1 MHFNIV
7 PSSNFPPHSVV
18 RSANRR
24 SMTDSNSNHQQRQH
38 KTSLTVLVA
47 STLGASLSADP
58 KSQEAQGEHPNVPR
72 TISRE
77 EETFNQQRS
86 PERRA
91 SSPLAAYNSTTATGS
106 SNLDSG
112 SRKRISLT
120 RLHFNSKKS
129 AGSESSRGEALTK
142 QESFSTS
149 PPAGASNASASMAKA
164 AARQVSETSLMSDHD
179 Q

>member
-1 MHFNIV
+1 
-7 PSSNFPPHSVV
+7 
-18 RSANRR
+18 
-24 SMTDSNSNHQQRQH
+24 MTDSNSNHQPRQH
-38 KTSLTVLVA
+38 KASLTVLVA
-47 STLGASLSADP
+47 STLGASLSAVP
-58 KSQEAQGEHPNVPR
+58 EAQGEHPKAPA

-77 EETFNQQRS
+77 EESFNRQRS

-91 SSPLAAYNSTTATGS
+91 SSPLASYPNSGKTATDS

-149 PPAGASNASASMAKA
+149 PPAAGVSMAKA
-164 AARQVSETSLMSDHD
+164 AARQVSTTSETSLAGEHD

>member
-1 MHFNIV
+1 
-7 PSSNFPPHSVV
+7 
-18 RSANRR
+18 
-24 SMTDSNSNHQQRQH
+24 MTDSNSNHQPRQH

-47 STLGASLSADP
+47 STLGASLSAVP
-58 KSQEAQGEHPNVPR
+58 EAQGEHPKVPA
-72 TISRE
+72 TTSRE
-77 EETFNQQRS
+77 EESFNRQRS

-91 SSPLAAYNSTTATGS
+91 SSPSYTNSGKTATDS

-149 PPAGASNASASMAKA
+149 PPAAGVSMAKA
-164 AARQVSETSLMSDHD
+164 AARQVSTTSETSLAGEHD

>member
-1 MHFNIV
+1 
-7 PSSNFPPHSVV
+7 
-18 RSANRR
+18 
-24 SMTDSNSNHQQRQH
+24 MTDSNSNHQPRQH

-47 STLGASLSADP
+47 STLGASLSAVP
-58 KSQEAQGEHPNVPR
+58 EAQGEHPKVPA

-77 EETFNQQRS
+77 EESFNRQRS

-91 SSPLAAYNSTTATGS
+91 SSPLSSYPNSGKTATDS

-149 PPAGASNASASMAKA
+149 PPAAGVSMAKA
-164 AARQVSETSLMSDHD
+164 AARQVSTTSETSLAGEHD

>member
-1 MHFNIV
+1 
-7 PSSNFPPHSVV
+7 
-18 RSANRR
+18 
-24 SMTDSNSNHQQRQH
+24 MTDSNSDHQPPRQH
-38 KTSLTVLVA
+38 KASLTVLVA
-47 STLGASLSADP
+47 STLGASLSAVP
-58 KSQEAQGEHPNVPR
+58 QSQEAQGEHPNVPK

-77 EETFNQQRS
+77 EESFDRQRS

-91 SSPLAAYNSTTATGS
+91 SSPLASYHSTDS

-149 PPAGASNASASMAKA
+149 PPAGAMAKA
-164 AARQVSETSLMSDHD
+164 TARQVSESSLISD

>member
-1 MHFNIV
+1 
-7 PSSNFPPHSVV
+7 
-18 RSANRR
+18 
-24 SMTDSNSNHQQRQH
+24 MTDSNSNHQPRQH

-47 STLGASLSADP
+47 STLGASLSAVP
-58 KSQEAQGEHPNVPR
+58 EAQGEHPKVPA

-77 EETFNQQRS
+77 EESLRS

-91 SSPLAAYNSTTATGS
+91 SSPLASYPNSGKTATDS

-149 PPAGASNASASMAKA
+149 PPAAGVSMAKA
-164 AARQVSETSLMSDHD
+164 AARQVSTTSETSLAGEHD

>member
-1 MHFNIV
+1 
-7 PSSNFPPHSVV
+7 
-18 RSANRR
+18 
-24 SMTDSNSNHQQRQH
+24 MTDSNSNHQPRQH
-38 KTSLTVLVA
+38 KASLTVLVA
-47 STLGASLSADP
+47 STLGASLSAVP
-58 KSQEAQGEHPNVPR
+58 KSQEAQGEHPDVPA

-77 EETFNQQRS
+77 EESFNRQRS

-91 SSPLAAYNSTTATGS
+91 SSPLASYPTSGKTATDS

-149 PPAGASNASASMAKA
+149 PPAAGVSMAKA
-164 AARQVSETSLMSDHD
+164 AARQVSTASETSLAGEHD

>member
-1 MHFNIV
+1 
-7 PSSNFPPHSVV
+7 
-18 RSANRR
+18 
-24 SMTDSNSNHQQRQH
+24 MTDSNSNHQH
-38 KTSLTVLVA
+38 KASVTVLVA
-47 STLGASLSADP
+47 STLGASLSAVP
-58 KSQEAQGEHPNVPR
+58 KSQEAQGEHPNVPVAN
-72 TISRE
+72 SRE
-77 EETFNQQRS
+77 EESFNRQRS

-91 SSPLAAYNSTTATGS
+91 SSPLASYSGKTATDG

-149 PPAGASNASASMAKA
+149 PPASAGGAHNAASVSMAKA
-164 AARQVSETSLMSDHD
+164 AARQMSETSLVGEHD

>member
-1 MHFNIV
+1 
-7 PSSNFPPHSVV
+7 
-18 RSANRR
+18 
-24 SMTDSNSNHQQRQH
+24 MTDSNSDHQPPRQH
-38 KTSLTVLVA
+38 KASLTVLVA
-47 STLGASLSADP
+47 STLGASLSAVP
-58 KSQEAQGEHPNVPR
+58 KSQEAQCELPR

-77 EETFNQQRS
+77 EESFNRQRS

-91 SSPLAAYNSTTATGS
+91 SSPIASYNSVDS

-149 PPAGASNASASMAKA
+149 PPGAMAKA
-164 AARQVSETSLMSDHD
+164 AARQVSETSLVSD